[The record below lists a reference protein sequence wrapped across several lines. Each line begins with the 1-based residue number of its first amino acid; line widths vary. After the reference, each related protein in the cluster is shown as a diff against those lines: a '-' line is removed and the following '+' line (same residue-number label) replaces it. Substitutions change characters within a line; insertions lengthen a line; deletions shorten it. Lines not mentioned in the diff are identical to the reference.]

1 MLSSKLRP
9 EHLLCPDLK
18 KYRADLANDPA
29 ELSRVERYFS
39 CYHKY
44 KDQFSMYREERADV
58 ELFNQLANDLARVP
72 INGSEVMGEISRMKR

>member
-1 MLSSKLRP
+1 M
-9 EHLLCPDLK
+9 
-18 KYRADLANDPA
+18 
-29 ELSRVERYFS
+29 ERYFS

-44 KDQFSMYREERADV
+44 KHQFSMYREERADV